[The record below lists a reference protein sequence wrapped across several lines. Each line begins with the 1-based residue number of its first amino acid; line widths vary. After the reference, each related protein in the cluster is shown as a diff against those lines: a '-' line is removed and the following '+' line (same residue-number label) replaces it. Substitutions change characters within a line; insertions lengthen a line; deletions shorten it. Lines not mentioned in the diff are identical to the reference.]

1 MSNSIRTTKRS
12 LGRQLQPTAISV
24 IGPTA
29 VSDPHAF
36 LREHLGDDAIVVI
49 ESADRVRTVTL
60 ASLAIDATTILHA
73 HILHAH
79 FLHAQGFSASR
90 KCQARVARTP
100 QGWIGDAVCECD
112 AATPGARQ
120 VLASDGRM
128 MCLGT
133 RVEAGS
139 SETTYGEA
147 RIKPFAL
154 PIPNGPSQV
163 DVQFR
168 NYHEETASGRL
179 ACIAHR
185 VTGFV
190 AREEK

>member
-36 LREHLGDDAIVVI
+36 LCEHLGDDAIVVI
-49 ESADRVRTVTL
+49 ESTDRVRTVTL
-60 ASLAIDATTILHA
+60 ASLAIDATTTLHA
-73 HILHAH
+73 H
-79 FLHAQGFSASR
+79 GFSASR
-90 KCQARVARTP
+90 KCQARVARTL

-112 AATPGARQ
+112 APTPGARQ

-147 RIKPFAL
+147 RIKPFVL

-190 AREEK
+190 AREVK